1 MAEKMRTM
9 TSRRDGRGDDDD
21 DDNDD
26 EGAPSNEVRWEYSV
40 DYCDAASFASSKFES
55 LWTKRHRRGGTSGG
69 GGGPPRFQFTDV
81 GGGVVVGATTAINLE
96 GIREALERSGVAHRQ
111 QESFPSEPAPEL
123 EAKRPPP
130 QPKTTAMGSSG
141 GEMIKAASDVDPFGN
156 NDVIHCGG
164 STLAGGAATTTTT
177 NNNAAAAELLP
188 SDEDAAM
195 PSYSRRRPVDDEHYC
210 RGNHHG
216 SRTTRNY
223 AAHQSEFDDLEDEF
237 ETLDD

>member
-69 GGGPPRFQFTDV
+69 GGGPPRFRFTDV
-81 GGGVVVGATTAINLE
+81 GGGVVVGATTAINLD
-96 GIREALERSGVAHRQ
+96 GIHEALERSGVAHRQ
-111 QESFPSEPAPEL
+111 RESFPSEPAPEL

-130 QPKTTAMGSSG
+130 QPKTTAMGGSG
-141 GEMIKAASDVDPFGN
+141 GGGKDKGGDLRRSGN
-156 NDVIHCGG
+156 DDDHQQRC
-164 STLAGGAATTTTT
+164 
-177 NNNAAAAELLP
+177 
-188 SDEDAAM
+188 
-195 PSYSRRRPVDDEHYC
+195 RRRRAPVEL
-210 RGNHHG
+210 
-216 SRTTRNY
+216 
-223 AAHQSEFDDLEDEF
+223 A
-237 ETLDD
+237 